1 MIQITRYKKT
11 MCINGEKQEKRFLKM
26 VTQERMIFS
35 DLCTLIAE
43 RATLTDY
50 GSEFVL
56 SEVEDIM
63 IDNIR
68 IDLGT

>member
-1 MIQITRYKKT
+1 
-11 MCINGEKQEKRFLKM
+11 M

-50 GSEFVL
+50 GAEFVL
-56 SEVEDIM
+56 SEVEDIV